1 MASRKQKS
9 SEEVDTIAK
18 QHEET
23 QGTGGG
29 KRLEH
34 QVHFAEG
41 RSHGGQPEEKVP
53 SEGCHDKTIN
63 HGGQILKEHEGVN
76 TKSAEKGD

>member
-1 MASRKQKS
+1 MASGLQKV
-9 SEEVDTIAK
+9 SEEIDTIAK
-18 QHEET
+18 QEEET
-23 QGTGGG
+23 QGTGG

-53 SEGCHDKTIN
+53 KERCHEIIN
-63 HGGQILKEHEGVN
+63 CGGQTVKEQEGVN
-76 TKSAEKGD
+76 TKSVEKRD